1 MIELFLSTDGK
12 QTVHIQADTKEEM
25 DKLLPYAK
33 ALYLK
38 IVEEL
43 GTKAQMWQEAMNGNG
58 KSKQPASFGKRID
71 TAEQVDEVL
80 APKCPV
86 HLTPMK
92 KRKGLYGEFWSCG
105 IRLQNGAWCNQTNS
119 GGFSQYA
126 SKSENIKS
134 NV

>member
-58 KSKQPASFGKRID
+58 KSKQPATQFGKRID
-71 TAEQVDEVL
+71 TPEEVEDL
-80 APKCPV
+80 FAPKCPV
-86 HLTPMK
+86 HLTAMK
-92 KRKGLYGEFWSCG
+92 KRKGQYGEFWSCG
-105 IRLQNGAWCNQTNS
+105 IKLQNGAWCRQTNS
-119 GGFSQYA
+119 GGLSQYA
-126 SKSENIKS
+126 SKSEEI
-134 NV
+134 

>member
-12 QTVHIQADTKEEM
+12 QTVHIQAETKEEM

-38 IVEEL
+38 IVDEL

-58 KSKQPASFGKRID
+58 KNKQPVSFGKRIG
-71 TAEQVDEVL
+71 TAEEVEDMF

-86 HLTPMK
+86 HLTGMK
-92 KRKGLYGEFWSCG
+92 KRKGQYGEFWSCG
-105 IRLQNGAWCNQTNS
+105 VKLPSGIWCKQTSSGAI
-119 GGFSQYA
+119 SQYA
-126 SKSENIKS
+126 TK
-134 NV
+134 

>member
-43 GTKAQMWQEAMNGNG
+43 GTKAQMWQEVMNGNG
-58 KSKQPASFGKRID
+58 KSKQAPFGKRID
-71 TAEQVDEVL
+71 SVEQAEEAL
-80 APKCPV
+80 APQCPV
-86 HLTPMK
+86 HQTAMK
-92 KRKGLYGEFWSCG
+92 KRKGQYGEFWSCG
-105 IRLQNGAWCNQTNS
+105 IKLPSGAWCRQTS
-119 GGFSQYA
+119 AGGLSQYA
-126 SKSENIKS
+126 AKSEDI
-134 NV
+134 